1 VKSLLESQAMKKEL
15 LIVLAILVGAAV
27 SAPTAE
33 QAVASGSRPAIKA
46 TDLFD
51 DPVVARGK
59 GFEVKRSHIEDA
71 FTAYIA
77 NLAARGETLAE
88 AQRTMREAQLLDRLI
103 ITRLLVIRANTEDKT
118 RANELSQKFMAEAR
132 RAASS
137 EEMFRRQLKAA
148 GMSQE
153 VFTNRVMEQALA
165 EAVIERELKPKV
177 KITDAQV
184 QEFYDSGAD
193 LLVGEMLAGIEAMG
207 KNPNTTIGELAD
219 ARKRVEEVKKLNLE
233 KLEQPE
239 RVRISH
245 ILLTTRDRNS
255 DEELKPEQK
264 KQKRALADKILARA
278 RSGEDFAKL
287 VKEFSEDT
295 GAAEAGGGYVIGRND
310 PFIPE
315 LKSAAFSLATNQI
328 SDIVTTVFGYHIVK
342 LHERMPAKKLDFAKV
357 APQIREALIQ
367 QALQSKMPDFFAD
380 VKKEAS
386 IEVLD
391 PKYRLQLPKTRTE
404 SLRPAS

>member
-1 VKSLLESQAMKKEL
+1 MRKEL
-15 LIVLAILVGAAV
+15 LIALALLTGAGF
-27 SAPTAE
+27 SAQPAE
-33 QAVASGSRPAIKA
+33 QVIASPSKPAIKA
-46 TDLFD
+46 SDLFD
-51 DPVVARGK
+51 DPVIVRGK
-59 GFEVKRSHIEDA
+59 GFEVKRSQIEDA

-88 AQRTMREAQLLDRLI
+88 GQRTTREAQLLDRLI
-103 ITRLLVIRANTEDKT
+103 ITRLLIVRANNEDKT
-118 RANELSQKFMAEAR
+118 RANELSQKFITEAR

-137 EEMFRRQLKAA
+137 EEMFLRQLKAA

-153 VFTNRVMEQALA
+153 AFTNRVMEQALA

-177 KITDAQV
+177 QITDVQV
-184 QEFYDSGAD
+184 QEFYNTGAD

-219 ARKRVEEVKKLNLE
+219 ARRRVEDVKKLNLD

-245 ILLTTRDRNS
+245 ILFATRDRNS
-255 DEELKPEQK
+255 DEEFKPEQK
-264 KQKRALADKILARA
+264 KQKRASAEKVLARA

-287 VKEFSEDT
+287 VKEFSEDM
-295 GAAEAGGGYVIGRND
+295 GAAETGGSYVIGRND
-310 PFIPE
+310 PFVPE

-328 SDIVTTVFGYHIVK
+328 SDIVTSAFGYHIVK
-342 LHERMPAKKLDFAKV
+342 LHERMPAKKLEFAKV
-357 APQIREALIQ
+357 APQIKDALIQ
-367 QALQSKMPDFFAD
+367 QGLQSKMPDFFAD
-380 VKKEAS
+380 VKKEAA

-404 SLRPAS
+404 SLRPTS

>member
-1 VKSLLESQAMKKEL
+1 
-15 LIVLAILVGAAV
+15 
-27 SAPTAE
+27 
-33 QAVASGSRPAIKA
+33 
-46 TDLFD
+46 
-51 DPVVARGK
+51 
-59 GFEVKRSHIEDA
+59 
-71 FTAYIA
+71 
-77 NLAARGETLAE
+77 
-88 AQRTMREAQLLDRLI
+88 
-103 ITRLLVIRANTEDKT
+103 
-118 RANELSQKFMAEAR
+118 
-132 RAASS
+132 
-137 EEMFRRQLKAA
+137 
-148 GMSQE
+148 MSQE

-184 QEFYDSGAD
+184 QEFYETGAD

-219 ARKRVEEVKKLNLE
+219 ARKRVEDVKKLNLE

-245 ILLTTRDRNS
+245 ILLATRDRNS

-264 KQKRALADKILARA
+264 KQKRVLADKLLIRA

-295 GAAEAGGGYVIGRND
+295 GAVETGGSYVIGRND

-342 LHERMPAKKLDFAKV
+342 LHERMPARKLDFAKV
-357 APQIREALIQ
+357 APQIREALLQ

-380 VKKEAS
+380 VKKEAA

>member
-1 VKSLLESQAMKKEL
+1 MKKDL
-15 LIVLAILVGAAV
+15 LIDLGLLIGAALC
-27 SAPTAE
+27 APAAE
-33 QAVASGSRPAIKA
+33 QALATASRQSINPAN
-46 TDLFD
+46 LFD
-51 DPVVARGK
+51 DPVIARGK
-59 GFEVKRSHIEDA
+59 GFEVKRSHIGDA

-88 AQRTMREAQLLDRLI
+88 AQRTTREAQLLDRLI
-103 ITRLLVIRANTEDKT
+103 ITRLLVIRANNDDKT
-118 RANELSQKFMAEAR
+118 RANELSQKFISEAR

-184 QEFYDSGAD
+184 QEFYETGAD

-219 ARKRVEEVKKLNLE
+219 ARKRVEDLKRLNLE

-245 ILLTTRDRNS
+245 ILLATRDRNS
-255 DEELKPEQK
+255 DEELKPDQK
-264 KQKRALADKILARA
+264 KQKRALADKLLARA

-295 GAAEAGGGYVIGRND
+295 GAAEAGGGYVIGREE
-310 PFIPE
+310 PFF
-315 LKSAAFSLATNQI
+315 SAF
-328 SDIVTTVFGYHIVK
+328 
-342 LHERMPAKKLDFAKV
+342 
-357 APQIREALIQ
+357 
-367 QALQSKMPDFFAD
+367 
-380 VKKEAS
+380 
-386 IEVLD
+386 
-391 PKYRLQLPKTRTE
+391 
-404 SLRPAS
+404 

>member
-1 VKSLLESQAMKKEL
+1 MSQAMRKEL
-15 LIVLAILVGAAV
+15 LIAVGLLIGAGF
-27 SAPTAE
+27 SAQGGE
-33 QAVASGSRPAIKA
+33 QVIATPSRPPIKA

-51 DPVVARGK
+51 DPVIARGK

-103 ITRLLVIRANTEDKT
+103 ITRLLVIRANNEDKT
-118 RANELSQKFMAEAR
+118 RANDLSQKFIAEAR

-184 QEFYDSGAD
+184 QEFYDTGAD

-342 LHERMPAKKLDFAKV
+342 LQERMPAKKLDFAKV